1 MGLTMRFA
9 LRGMLLL
16 LAMSIPANAAIA
28 GDDILTPVGPELC
41 VPAATDYTFMWW
53 AHGSPIVSSDQP
65 KLLCFRTGKYGMTM
79 DVEKLKMLRLGAI
92 ATVQPADAVV
102 SEPTRILEGLPE
114 PDLAMSVK
122 VGGRTYHAVKG
133 AWKQNDWGEYP
144 YRIIDS
150 GHIFQRA
157 DILKLEF
164 VDDQHE
170 KLRALGRLE
179 ISAWPERLA
188 LRLDVTAEADL
199 ADGRPEITLDL
210 NGQHF
215 AGSASTDG
223 GLWKAGE
230 QRSAWDSFLPGSSN
244 VPAADDTGSSIVT
257 AESPKLG
264 KVDVHYDPA
273 LGACIVAVPSE
284 QWSVAK
290 DLDHLER
297 LKLTL
302 SNPSAHATDLR
313 LFFNHEEIGEGITGL
328 CPMLRDSAGNP
339 SGIPVQISKNWHRD
353 PKARHLLDGPWFHG
367 FSLVHLPARSTTQL
381 EYDITYARWGGVPSA
396 SHAQLC
402 LIGWGSNQLWEQSA
416 IGSFGESICYDPD
429 VGLGRSR
436 IDDVR
441 PLMVRS
447 MAKGQPE
454 WTWTTNVGGGDFLVY
469 FDRNN
474 AAKRLINVKTHHRA
488 YGPNLTN
495 VTYAGIT
502 EDGCLAAKVEVSLP
516 RCDDINR
523 SFYKLH
529 YEVRRPTA
537 FKRLA
542 FFQLGADRYLGV
554 SFGEVS
560 LGNAQGLVQTFT
572 PEVSKPNYEQT
583 GLKVLGS
590 VPWISLHKTVG
601 DTTSPGASANR
612 GLIIRSWR
620 ARLAGK
626 DAPVFAALKGFPADN
641 GRPSAVLEL
650 TPPPGVDELQPGD
663 FVDAEIE
670 MVVLPLSAEDY
681 YGPNMN
687 LSAALKTTGNTWKPV
702 DREAKGNTLEVAAV
716 HGTVVHAYPMVVRV
730 DAEQTAEFQVTGGIG
745 YVPITFTGLRD
756 YKGYELLEEVKG
768 TLTRVTQNV
777 HGNDYW
783 QVVYDPVAATWEMI
797 FNVSLDSPADAAQ
810 TRRFVFKRGKL

>member
-1 MGLTMRFA
+1 MRFA
-9 LRGMLLL
+9 LHGVML
-16 LAMSIPANAAIA
+16 LAMALPGKTAIA
-28 GDDILTPVGPELC
+28 GEDVLKPVGAELC
-41 VPAATDYTFMWW
+41 VPAPTDYTFMWW
-53 AHGSPIVSSDQP
+53 AHGSPTVAADHP
-65 KLLCFRTGKYGMTM
+65 KILCFRTGKYGMTM
-79 DVEKLKMLRLGAI
+79 DVEKLKILHLGAM
-92 ATVQPADAVV
+92 AAVEPAEAVV
-102 SEPTRILEGLPE
+102 SETNGILESLPE
-114 PDLAMSVK
+114 PQLAMRVK
-122 VGGRTYHAVKG
+122 MGGRTYHAVKG
-133 AWKQNDWGEYP
+133 EWKPNDWGEYP

-150 GHIFQRA
+150 GHFFQRA
-157 DILKLEF
+157 DILNLEF

-170 KLRALGRLE
+170 KLQAQGRLE
-179 ISAWPERLA
+179 MSAWPARLA
-188 LRLDVTAEADL
+188 LRLDVTAQADL
-199 ADGRPEITLDL
+199 TDGNPEITLDL
-210 NGQHF
+210 NGQHL
-215 AGSASTDG
+215 AGPASTAR

-230 QRSAWDSFLPGSSN
+230 QRSVWLCIAPGSSN
-244 VPAADDTGSSIVT
+244 VTTADDTGSGIVT

-273 LGACIVAVPSE
+273 LGAYIVAVPSE

-290 DLDHLER
+290 DLDHLEQ
-297 LKLTL
+297 LKVML
-302 SNPSAHATDLR
+302 SNPGAHATSLR
-313 LFFNHEEIGEGITGL
+313 LFFDKEEIGEGITGL

-381 EYDITYARWGGVPSA
+381 EYAITYARWGGVPAA

-474 AAKRLINVKTHHRA
+474 IAKRLINVKTHHRA
-488 YGPNLTN
+488 CGPNLTD
-495 VTYAGIT
+495 VTYAGVT
-502 EDGCLAAKVEVSLP
+502 EDGCLAAEVEVSLP

-523 SFYKLH
+523 SFYRLH
-529 YEVRRPTA
+529 YEVRQPTA

-554 SFGEVS
+554 SFGEVAT
-560 LGNAQGLVQTFT
+560 GNAQGLEQTFI
-572 PEVSKPNYEQT
+572 PEVGKPHYEQK
-583 GLKVLGS
+583 GLKVSGS
-590 VPWISLHKTVG
+590 TPWISLHQTVG
-601 DTTSPGASANR
+601 DTTTPGASANR
-612 GLIIRSWR
+612 GLIIRSWK
-620 ARLAGK
+620 ARLGGK
-626 DAPVFAALKGFPADN
+626 DAPVYAALVGFPADN

-650 TPPPGVDELQPGD
+650 TPPPGIDELQPGD
-663 FVDAEIE
+663 SVDAEIE

-681 YGPNMN
+681 YGPNVN
-687 LSAALKTTGNTWKPV
+687 LSAALQAAGNTWKPV
-702 DREAKGNTLEVAAV
+702 YREAKGNALQVAAV
-716 HGTVVHAYPMVVRV
+716 RGAIVHAYPLVIRV
-730 DAEQTAEFQVTGGIG
+730 DAEQTADFQVTGGIG
-745 YVPITFTGLRD
+745 YVPITFTALSA

-768 TLTRVTQNV
+768 KLTRVTQRV

-783 QVVYDPVAATWEMI
+783 QVVYDPVTTTWEMI
-797 FNVSLDSPADAAQ
+797 FNVSLDSPDDHPQ
-810 TRRFVFKRGKL
+810 TRRFVFKRGTS